1 MRHSQPEGGPGDSE
15 VQGMLKTRLPAG
27 RGRTTVPKQ
36 GAACGMCLILFSG
49 AFALSLDLYE
59 GNTYYGRSDKFDT
72 TSVRDNYYEDL
83 DFALRNPGAA
93 ALSFS
98 SDVSVTNDKT
108 SGMPKQYEIR
118 STSLDWAHEAS
129 GISLSLG
136 RQFVN
141 SFARDAGYLDGLT
154 MGYDAGK
161 VLSLAAFAGTAAPS
175 SYTDSIVSI
184 DPRRAEA
191 GLYGIARIVRGTELG
206 IGLASDKEDADE
218 RHYHAAGSVR
228 SDVAHIV
235 DFRGHARYDIT
246 ARSTDD
252 YFLQARLVK
261 WEFLQLGV
269 HVAGQ
274 SEQIDSVNYYERL
287 FLNKYNEGGMLLG
300 LYAAQDISVAGNYS
314 LRSFGEGIDH
324 LASCNILVKGGSLRL
339 CANTGVHGTAYEVVP
354 GYTFTYAQAGDLGAA
369 LQFDRYK
376 TLLQTDWRN
385 AYTAYA
391 FGRWTVPWFT
401 PAVSLVLEPQVE
413 YLVND
418 YYTKD
423 IRVLFMSRFNFHGF
437 WQSGQSDA
445 QDRAK

>member
-1 MRHSQPEGGPGDSE
+1 
-15 VQGMLKTRLPAG
+15 MLKTRLSAG
-27 RGRTTVPKQ
+27 SGSARSTASNHH
-36 GAACGMCLILFSG
+36 AACGMCLLLFSG

-72 TSVRDNYYEDL
+72 TSVRDNFYEDL
-83 DFALRNPGAA
+83 NLALRNPGDVP
-93 ALSFS
+93 LSFS

-108 SGMPKQYEIR
+108 TGMPTQYDIR
-118 STSLDWAHEAS
+118 STSLDWAPESS
-129 GISLSLG
+129 GISMSLG

-154 MGYDAGK
+154 MNYDAGR

-175 SYTDSIVSI
+175 RYTDSIVSI
-184 DPRRAEA
+184 DPRRVEA

-206 IGLASDKEDADE
+206 IGLASDKEDADQ

-228 SDVAHIV
+228 SDVDHIV
-235 DFRGHARYDIT
+235 DFKGHARYDIT
-246 ARSTDD
+246 ARSMDD
-252 YFLQARLVK
+252 YFLQASLVK
-261 WEFLQLGV
+261 WNFLRFGL

-300 LYAAQDISVAGNYS
+300 LYAARDISLEGNYS

-324 LASCNILVKGGSLRL
+324 LASCNILAKGASLRL
-339 CANTGVHGTAYEVVP
+339 CANTGVHGTTYEIVP
-354 GYTFTYAQAGDLGAA
+354 GYTFTYARIGDVGAA
-369 LQFDRYK
+369 FQFDRYK
-376 TLLQTDWRN
+376 TLLQPDWSN

-391 FGRWTVPWFT
+391 YGRWTVPWFT
-401 PAVSLVLEPQVE
+401 PVVSLVLEPQVE

-418 YYTKD
+418 YYKKD
-423 IRVLFMSRFNFHGF
+423 VRVLFMSRFNFHEF
-437 WQSGQSDA
+437 WQSGRSDA
-445 QDRAK
+445 QDKVK